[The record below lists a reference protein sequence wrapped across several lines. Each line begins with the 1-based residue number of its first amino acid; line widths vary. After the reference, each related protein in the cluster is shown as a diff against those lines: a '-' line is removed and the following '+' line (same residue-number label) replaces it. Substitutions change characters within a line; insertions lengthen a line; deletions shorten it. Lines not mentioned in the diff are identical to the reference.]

1 MVLYVVS
8 TTASGVYWGW
18 NGGAKT
24 VAYLKVSSDP
34 NERGLVGAGGAGGD
48 IFENE
53 PSGAVQDEEKAKRL
67 WELSAKAVG
76 LPYDSSV
83 TDVLPETAAEIAAK
97 NGPKSLPGIPLPNF
111 VPDSRGK
118 LDKRAKEGTSSAI
131 LGGRQ

>member
-1 MVLYVVS
+1 MHALSQENPRGDCVS
-8 TTASGVYWGW
+8 FRDHPISELMHTPTHNDTQFS
-18 NGGAKT
+18 
-24 VAYLKVSSDP
+24 
-34 NERGLVGAGGAGGD
+34 LVGAGGAGGD

>member
-76 LPYDSSV
+76 LPYDSRFSKHFV
-83 TDVLPETAAEIAAK
+83 HPCDTA
-97 NGPKSLPGIPLPNF
+97 
-111 VPDSRGK
+111 
-118 LDKRAKEGTSSAI
+118 SSSSELWLSACDQRHRRSPRNCC
-131 LGGRQ
+131 GNRS